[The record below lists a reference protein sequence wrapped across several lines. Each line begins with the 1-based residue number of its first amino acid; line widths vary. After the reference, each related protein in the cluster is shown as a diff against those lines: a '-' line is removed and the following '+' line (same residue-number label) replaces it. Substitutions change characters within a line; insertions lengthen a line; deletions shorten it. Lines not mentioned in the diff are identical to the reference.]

1 MKILVTGCQG
11 QLGRELCRQIKERNE
26 VYKNFQVLATD
37 VDTLD
42 ITDAQQVKNVVER
55 ENPDVII
62 NTAAYTKVDACET
75 DELTAFLVNA
85 HGARNLAVAA
95 YAIGAKILQVSTDY
109 VFAGTGNTPLRE
121 YDPIDPP
128 NVYGKSKALGEQLV
142 MATNPRHFVV
152 RTAWLY
158 GDGPNFVR
166 TILKLAKEQEELR
179 VVNDQ
184 VGTPT
189 STVDLARCI
198 LALIQT
204 DYYGVYHGTC
214 EGECTWYEFAKRI
227 LELKGINILIK
238 PVRTEE
244 LNLLAK
250 RPAYSVLENFML
262 KLLGLNTFR
271 HWKEALAEY
280 LMGSKNS
287 DFDNDK

>member
-1 MKILVTGCQG
+1 LKILITGCQG
-11 QLGRELCRQIKERNE
+11 QLGRELCRQLEARNRKRQE
-26 VYKNFQVLATD
+26 FYVVATD

-55 ENPDVII
+55 EKPDVII

-75 DELTAFLVNA
+75 DEQTAFRVNA

-95 YAIGAKILQVSTDY
+95 FNIGAKILQVSTDY
-109 VFAGTGNTPLRE
+109 VFPGTGNTPLRE
-121 YDPIDPP
+121 YDPINPL
-128 NVYGKSKALGEQLV
+128 NIYGKSKAMGEQLV
-142 MATNPRHFVV
+142 MATNPRHFIL

-158 GDGPNFVR
+158 GDGTNFVR

-204 DYYGVYHGTC
+204 DYYGIYHGTC
-214 EGECTWYEFAKRI
+214 EGACTWYEFAKRI
-227 LELKGINILIK
+227 LKLKGINKKIK

-244 LNLLAK
+244 LNLPAK
-250 RPAYSVLENFML
+250 RPAYSVLDNFML
-262 KLLGLNTFR
+262 KIIGLNTFR
-271 HWKEALAEY
+271 SWEQALAEY
-280 LMGSKNS
+280 LQEN
-287 DFDNDK
+287 

>member
-11 QLGRELCRQIKERNE
+11 QLGRELCRQLEARNRKRQE
-26 VYKNFQVLATD
+26 FYVVATD

-55 ENPDVII
+55 EKPDVII

-75 DELTAFLVNA
+75 DEQTAFRVNA

-95 YAIGAKILQVSTDY
+95 FNIGAKILQVSTDY
-109 VFAGTGNTPLRE
+109 VFPGTGNTPLRE
-121 YDPIDPP
+121 YDPINPL
-128 NVYGKSKALGEQLV
+128 NIYGKSKAMGEQLV
-142 MATNPRHFVV
+142 MATNPRHFIL

-158 GDGPNFVR
+158 GDGTNFVR

-204 DYYGVYHGTC
+204 DYYGIYHGTC
-214 EGECTWYEFAKRI
+214 EGACTWYEFAKRI
-227 LELKGINILIK
+227 LKLKGINKKIK

-244 LNLLAK
+244 LNLPAK
-250 RPAYSVLENFML
+250 RPAYSVLDNFML
-262 KLLGLNTFR
+262 KIIGLNTFR
-271 HWKEALAEY
+271 SWEQALAEY
-280 LMGSKNS
+280 LQEN
-287 DFDNDK
+287 